1 MSPSAV
7 TPDDLKTPKGVSIIY
22 CDGPHSATWIHFCG
36 IFPGYLLKHTAISW
50 AMQAGEEPWQVADFF
65 ATSLDTILKVYGHHH
80 PEQQAAVASRI
91 GRRPQNVRA

>member
-1 MSPSAV
+1 
-7 TPDDLKTPKGVSIIY
+7 
-22 CDGPHSATWIHFCG
+22 
-36 IFPGYLLKHTAISW
+36 
-50 AMQAGEEPWQVADFF
+50 MQAGEEPWQVADFF